1 MLERLVAKLGPKLI
15 DYINRHQKPIEKMAL
30 STAAAA
36 YVLDTTPDG
45 LERMLRDGRLPAVRN
60 GKTGRKISVKAI
72 QEFIDKN
79 TYYASYTGQDLAK
92 KIESATALTRNGND
106 DAAKTGT

>member
-1 MLERLVAKLGPKLI
+1 MPTSEPPDLFSEAMLERLVAKLGPKLI

-30 STAAAA
+30 NTRTAA
-36 YVLDTTPDG
+36 YVLDTTTDG
-45 LERMLRDGRLPAVRN
+45 LERMLREGRLPAVRN

-79 TYYASYTGQDLAK
+79 TYYATDVV
-92 KIESATALTRNGND
+92 
-106 DAAKTGT
+106 KTLKTEPQAENT

>member
-1 MLERLVAKLGPKLI
+1 MPSSEPLDLFSDAMLERLVAKLGPKLI

-30 STAAAA
+30 STATAA

-72 QEFIDKN
+72 QEFIDSN
-79 TYYASYTGQDLAK
+79 TYYATDLGRK
-92 KIESATALTRNGND
+92 LKND
-106 DAAKTGT
+106 S